1 MPATPAELTVAM
13 AAQVAEALAA
23 VEEGRVPPR
32 TSADLAIRHARSL
45 VRAYFT
51 KDCANEQEVN
61 TVIATTLTAWYPG
74 VQAGS

>member
-1 MPATPAELTVAM
+1 M
-13 AAQVAEALAA
+13 AAQLAEALAA
-23 VEEGRVPPR
+23 VEGRVPPR
-32 TSADLAIRHARSL
+32 TSASLTIPNARSL

-51 KDCANEQEVN
+51 RDCANEQEVN

>member
-1 MPATPAELTVAM
+1 MPATPSELTEAM
-13 AAQVAEALAA
+13 AAQVDEALAA
-23 VEEGRVPPR
+23 VEGRVPPR